1 MLNKKCSEEK
11 TEGKTNEKHNFS
23 IIVVLVFSI
32 CATVIAS
39 VAIPAYNSYIR
50 TSKEKIAL
58 NFAAMVAQSASAY
71 YAQNDIIPWV
81 ITDLHVWTPS
91 GYSACLLAG
100 DVVAGGDG
108 SPGYVPHVDFCSQT
122 VTWR

>member
-11 TEGKTNEKHNFS
+11 TEGKTSEKNNFS
-23 IIVVLVFSI
+23 IIVVLVFI
-32 CATVIAS
+32 LCTAVIAS

-71 YAQNDIIPWV
+71 YTQNDIFPNYW
-81 ITDLHVWTPS
+81 DLSIYSPS
-91 GYSACLLAG
+91 GYVATIESTNI
-100 DVVAGGDG
+100 VVSGDG
-108 SPGYVPHVDFCSQT
+108 SPGYVPEVDFDTQT